1 MGEIAILG
9 AAAMLGF
16 GGWRAA
22 RALRQPPGW
31 PRWLAACVLGWIWL
45 TIGLQLLGGVG
56 LLTRPAVLAWSA
68 GGLLIAIG
76 LRSPRPDPSPTPERW
91 GFAATIALGMTL
103 AVAVNFAS
111 VSILV
116 PPRIYTDGPIYHLFF
131 AAKWWKAGRIF
142 LIASPFGEN
151 AATYFPANGDLFF
164 AGLMTLY
171 GGDRPARVGQAPF
184 LLMASIAAYGIA
196 RRVGASAGS
205 AVIATCLFAT
215 SLPLL
220 LFAFEANVD
229 AIFVAGYLAAV
240 AFGLRYALDGGDVR
254 SLLLAG
260 LAAGGAW
267 GTKPTATAFLPPL
280 FVIGALLVAR
290 RPISVRL
297 KLAHLASLA
306 VATLIPCGFWFGR
319 SLILTGNPLYPM
331 HVEVFG
337 RVLLRG
343 WYRSSAMRMSQ
354 FYLPVGDWR
363 SFGSIVFMVVDARL
377 VPLWVLGL
385 VGAWRWGR
393 PRWPIDRATWTLA
406 GLAVL
411 NVAIYWLA
419 IPYRTQQRFML
430 QALGL
435 AAAPVALLLDRGRAW
450 RVAGTVLLVIHLVT
464 SQAWPWSVFAADGVR
479 PPWELSKLVPRS
491 AAALMTFPSSREE
504 LLHYWNTPGGIEI
517 LAILAGTV
525 IGSLAVAAAWAH
537 AARSSS
543 RGRIVG
549 ASVASVALLAA
560 VAMAMEWTSPHPPSG
575 LIFPRFD
582 DYQRGWLALDQISPK
597 AGTRVAYAGTNLP
610 YYLMAGG
617 LRNDV
622 FYVNVDAHPAWMV
635 HDYHRSAAGRGDPT
649 LWDSPRPGW
658 DRIHP
663 DYLGWLANLRGRGVR
678 LLVVARANPDD
689 GPFNIADEEFFP
701 IERVWADDHPEAF
714 ELVYPRAEPDP
725 QMRIYRVLG
734 K

>member
-1 MGEIAILG
+1 MGVIGIFG

-16 GGWRAA
+16 GGWHAA
-22 RALRQPPGW
+22 RAFRQPPGW
-31 PRWLAACVLGWIWL
+31 PRWLAACVLAWIWL
-45 TIGLQLLGGVG
+45 TIGLQLLGGFG
-56 LLTRPAVLAWSA
+56 LLSRPAVLVWLAA
-68 GGLLIAIG
+68 GLLIAVV
-76 LRSPRPDPSPTPERW
+76 LPAPRLETSPVPERW
-91 GFAATIALGMTL
+91 GFAATIALGITL
-103 AVAVNFAS
+103 AAAVNFAAVS
-111 VSILV
+111 VLV

-151 AATYFPANGDLFF
+151 AATYFPANGDLLF

-205 AVIATCLFAT
+205 AVLATCLFAT
-215 SLPLL
+215 SLPLIL
-220 LFAFEANVD
+220 YAFEANVD

-254 SLLLAG
+254 SLILAG

-280 FVIGALLVAR
+280 VLIAVLLVAR
-290 RPISVRL
+290 RPASARIR
-297 KLAHLASLA
+297 LAHLASLA
-306 VATLIPCGFWFGR
+306 VAILIPCGFWFAR

-337 RVLLRG
+337 RVMLRG

-354 FYLPVGDWR
+354 FYLPVDDWR
-363 SFGSIVFMVVDARL
+363 SFVSTVFMVIDARL
-377 VPLWVLGL
+377 APLWVLGL
-385 VGAWRWGR
+385 VGAWRWGL
-393 PRWPIDRATWTLA
+393 PRSPHDRVVWAMA
-406 GLAVL
+406 SLAVL

-450 RVAGTVLLVIHLVT
+450 KVAAAALLVIHLVT
-464 SQAWPWSVFAADGVR
+464 SQAWPWSVFAPAGVR

-491 AAALMTFPSSREE
+491 AAAPMTFPSSRAD
-504 LLHYWNTPGGIEI
+504 LARYCDTPGGIEI
-517 LAILAGTV
+517 LAILAGTL

-537 AARSSS
+537 VARGPS
-543 RGRIVG
+543 RGRIAG
-549 ASVASVALLAA
+549 ASVASVALVASVTLAI
-560 VAMAMEWTSPHPPSG
+560 EWTSPHRPSR
-575 LIFPRFD
+575 LIFPRFE
-582 DYQRGWLALDQISPK
+582 DYQRSWLALDQISPK
-597 AGTRVAYAGTNLP
+597 DGTRVAYAGTNLP

-622 FYVNVDAHPAWMV
+622 SYVNVDAHPGWMM
-635 HDYHRSAAGRGDPT
+635 HDYHRSAADRGDPL
-649 LWDSPRPGW
+649 LWNSPRPGW
-658 DRIHP
+658 DRIHL
-663 DYLGWLANLRGRGVR
+663 DYLGWLANLRSTGIR

-689 GPFNIADEEFFP
+689 GPFNIADEESFP
-701 IERVWADDHPEAF
+701 IERVWADDHPESF

-725 QMRIYRVLG
+725 RMRIYRVLG

>member
-1 MGEIAILG
+1 MGVIAILG
-9 AAAMLGF
+9 AAVVLGF
-16 GGWRAA
+16 GGWRGA
-22 RALRQPPGW
+22 RAFRQPPGW
-31 PRWLAACVLGWIWL
+31 PRLLAACLLAWIWL
-45 TIGLQLLGGVG
+45 TIGLQLLGGLG
-56 LLTRPAVLAWSA
+56 FLSRPAMLAWLA
-68 GGLLIAIG
+68 GGLLIAIV
-76 LRSPRPDPSPTPERW
+76 LRSRRPESPPAPERW
-91 GFAATIALGMTL
+91 GVAAAIALGMTL
-103 AVAVNFAS
+103 AAAVNFAA

-116 PPRIYTDGPIYHLFF
+116 PPRIFTDGPIYHLFF
-131 AAKWWKAGRIF
+131 AAKWWRAGGIF

-151 AATYFPANGDLFF
+151 AATYFPANGDLLF

-171 GGDRPARVGQAPF
+171 DGDRPARVGQAPF
-184 LLMASIAAYGIA
+184 LLMASIAVYGIA
-196 RRVGASAGS
+196 RRAGASAGS

-215 SLPLL
+215 SLPM
-220 LFAFEANVD
+220 LFYAFEANVD
-229 AIFVAGYLAAV
+229 AIFVAGYLAAA

-254 SLLLAG
+254 SLILAG
-260 LAAGGAW
+260 LAAGGSW

-280 FVIGALLVAR
+280 VLIGALIVAR
-290 RPISVRL
+290 RPITVGL

-306 VATLIPCGFWFGR
+306 VAILIPCGFWFGR

-337 RVLLRG
+337 HVLLRG
-343 WYRSSAMRMSQ
+343 WYKSSAMRMSQ

-363 SFGSIVFMVVDARL
+363 SFGSIAFMVVDARL
-377 VPLWVLGL
+377 APLWALGL
-385 VGAWRWGR
+385 FGAWCWGR
-393 PRWPIDRATWTLA
+393 PRSPLDRVTWILA

-450 RVAGTVLLVIHLVT
+450 RVASVALLLIHLVT
-464 SQAWPWSVFAADGVR
+464 SQAWPWSAFAPPGVR

-491 AAALMTFPSSREE
+491 SAALVTFPSSRED
-504 LLHYWNTPGGIEI
+504 LLQYWNTPGGIEI

-525 IGSLAVAAAWAH
+525 IGSLAVGAAWAH
-537 AARSSS
+537 AARSPS
-543 RGRIVG
+543 RGRVVG
-549 ASVASVALLAA
+549 ASAASVAL
-560 VAMAMEWTSPHPPSG
+560 VACVTLAMEWTSPYRPSR

-582 DYQRGWLALDQISPK
+582 DYQRGWLALDQMSPK
-597 AGTRVAYAGTNLP
+597 DGTRVAYAGTNLP

-617 LRNDV
+617 LRNNV
-622 FYVNVDAHPAWMV
+622 SYVNVDAHPTWMM
-635 HDYHRSAAGRGDPT
+635 HDYHRSAAGRGDPA
-649 LWDSPRPGW
+649 LWNSPRPGW

-689 GPFNIADEEFFP
+689 GPFNIADPEFFT
-701 IERVWADDHPEAF
+701 IERGWADDHPESF